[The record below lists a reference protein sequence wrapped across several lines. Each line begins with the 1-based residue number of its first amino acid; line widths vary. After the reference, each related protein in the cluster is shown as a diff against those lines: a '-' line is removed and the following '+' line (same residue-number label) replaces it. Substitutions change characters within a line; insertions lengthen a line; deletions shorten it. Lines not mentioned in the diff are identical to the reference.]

1 MKNIYK
7 LEQDFIK
14 VKEIIFK
21 NSGIMYLVVYIYVKR
36 ELK

>member
-21 NSGIMYLVVYIYVKR
+21 NSGIMYVSGVYISK
-36 ELK
+36 EN